1 MRIAT
6 TTPVGGLSAEQRAQ
20 IAPAIESIR
29 PRLILVAEDNVVN
42 QRVALRTL
50 QKMGHEVV
58 VASNGRDAVDAARQR
73 SFDLILMDV
82 QMPVMDG
89 FEATAALRDEER
101 LHVPI
106 VAMTAHAMAGDRELC
121 LSAGMDDYL
130 SKPIDAD
137 ALTAIIEKLCADEA
151 IALEN

>member
-1 MRIAT
+1 M
-6 TTPVGGLSAEQRAQ
+6 
-20 IAPAIESIR
+20 
-29 PRLILVAEDNVVN
+29 
-42 QRVALRTL
+42 
-50 QKMGHEVV
+50 
-58 VASNGRDAVDAARQR
+58 VASNGREAVDAARQR

-151 IALEN
+151 IAVEN

>member
-1 MRIAT
+1 MAREVAA
-6 TTPVGGLSAEQRAQ
+6 SAEQRAQ

-58 VASNGRDAVDAARQR
+58 VASNGREAVDAARQR

-89 FEATAALRDEER
+89 FEATAALRDQEKLR
-101 LHVPI
+101 VPI

-151 IALEN
+151 IAVEN